1 MANLYYKSGDEWL
14 PLGGGSL
21 PVGSYVYSDNNVSP
35 AADMGG
41 TWQSLGYTAV
51 EPVVLWN
58 APGYS
63 VSSVENLY
71 GSIYR
76 HYNYIH
82 GELFQYSAFGG
93 VSLRLISP
101 SLPKTN
107 LFDGHLLLWGWEN
120 DERGVHSCTTQSY
133 QSYPTLYDD
142 TNVLQ
147 LSYTTNDPLNP
158 SISGGKY
165 LFKRTA

>member
-51 EPVVLWN
+51 EPVVLWS
-58 APGYS
+58 AAYDD
-63 VSSVENLY
+63 VSSVEDLY

-76 HYNYIH
+76 HYNHIY
-82 GELFQYSAFGG
+82 GQVFQFGY
-93 VSLRLISP
+93 VSLGSISP
-101 SLPKTN
+101 SLPKSN
-107 LFDGHLLLWGWEN
+107 LNNGRLTLWGWADDREY
-120 DERGVHSCTTQSY
+120 GISSYTTWNSE
-133 QSYPTLYDD
+133 YPTLD
-142 TNVLQ
+142 TDTRVLQ
-147 LSYTTNDPLNP
+147 LSYTTSEPLNS
-158 SISGGKY
+158 SIPGGKY

>member
-51 EPVVLWN
+51 EPVF
-58 APGYS
+58 YS
-63 VSSVENLY
+63 IDTNSDSTGGIY
-71 GSIYR
+71 GTVMRIF
-76 HYNYIH
+76 NTVI
-82 GELFQYSAFGG
+82 AFGASQG
-93 VSLRLISP
+93 NPFSTNVTLDFS
-101 SLPKTN
+101 SLPA
-107 LFDGHLLLWGWEN
+107 
-120 DERGVHSCTTQSY
+120 
-133 QSYPTLYDD
+133 
-142 TNVLQ
+142 
-147 LSYTTNDPLNP
+147 TNDFQAQGYDPAAANYPMRNIAGRSYNLGYGGMLIAMYETTKPLLT
-158 SISGGKY
+158 SIPGGKY